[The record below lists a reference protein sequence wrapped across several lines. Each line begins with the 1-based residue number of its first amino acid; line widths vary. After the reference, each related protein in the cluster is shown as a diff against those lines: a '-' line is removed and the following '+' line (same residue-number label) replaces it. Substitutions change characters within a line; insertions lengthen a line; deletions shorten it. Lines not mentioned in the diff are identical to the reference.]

1 MIITISN
8 STISASI
15 DSLGAELIRLEK
27 DNQNYIWTVDE
38 TYWNKTSPILFPIV
52 GRLKNDVYSFNGK
65 AYEMPRHGF
74 ARNFEFKILNQTENS
89 VVFVLESNFETLKN
103 YPFEF
108 ELQLEY
114 VIEENSLKMK
124 YSVENKSEV
133 TMPFSIGAHPAFAI
147 ENSFSDYS
155 LKFNQTEEFTSYELD
170 NEQFSNSFRKINS
183 ENGQINLNYSLF
195 EKDALVFKHLQ
206 SNKLTLL
213 KKNEPVLSVQFE
225 GFPYL
230 GIWTKPNAPFLCIE
244 PWCGLAD
251 NVNHNGNIFEKEGI
265 NLLQPN
271 ETFTRK
277 INILIINVR

>member
-1 MIITISN
+1 MIVTITN
-8 STISASI
+8 NKISASI
-15 DSLGAELIRLEK
+15 DTIGAELIRLEK
-27 DNQNYIWTVDE
+27 DNQNCIWTVDD

-52 GRLKNDVYSFNGK
+52 GRLKNDSYKYDGK
-65 AYEMPRHGF
+65 TYELPRHGF
-74 ARNFEFKILNQTENS
+74 ARNFEFQILNKTENS
-89 VVFVLESNFETLKN
+89 IIFVLDSNSETLKN

-108 ELQLEY
+108 QLQLEY
-114 VIEENSLKMK
+114 ELDGNELKMK
-124 YSVENKSEV
+124 YSVENKSQV

-251 NVNHNGNIFEKEGI
+251 NVTK
-265 NLLQPN
+265 
-271 ETFTRK
+271 
-277 INILIINVR
+277 